1 MTSAAGD
8 DVTTSTASESR
19 AIELSVDA
27 LVERAMLL
35 TLAGRA
41 VLGIA
46 GAPGSGKS
54 TLAEQIAGRLGPQRA
69 VVVGMDAFHLDGAE
83 LDRLGRAE
91 RKGAP
96 DTFDVAGFVALLD
109 RVRAQGDEIVYA
121 PIFDRYLEASIAGAV
136 AILPD
141 VPLVITEGNY
151 LLVPEQPWAQV
162 RSRLDTAWFVDVAEP
177 ELTRRLTARHI
188 GHGRRDADAVAWVRE
203 VDGPNI
209 RTVDRTR
216 HSADLIVR
224 PRRDEPPSHLAGQVS

>member
-1 MTSAAGD
+1 MSCD
-8 DVTTSTASESR
+8 DVVASITSEVQTFECS
-19 AIELSVDA
+19 LDV
-27 LVERAMLL
+27 LVERAAALAV
-35 TLAGRA
+35 AGRS

-54 TLAEQIAGRLGPQRA
+54 TLAQAIAERLGSQRV

-83 LDRLGRAE
+83 LDRLGRAD

-109 RVRAQGDEIVYA
+109 RVRRQDDEIVYA

-141 VPLVITEGNY
+141 VPLVIVEGNY
-151 LLVPEQPWAQV
+151 LLVRQRPWAEV
-162 RSRLDTAWFVDVAEP
+162 RSRLDTAWFIDVDEP
-177 ELTRRLTARHI
+177 ELVRRLIARHVA
-188 GHGRRDADAVAWVRE
+188 HGRCRPDATAWVRD

-209 RTVDRTR
+209 HTVDGTRTA
-216 HSADLIVR
+216 ADLVVR
-224 PRRDEPPSHLAGQVS
+224 PGTSERPPVPVVPVS